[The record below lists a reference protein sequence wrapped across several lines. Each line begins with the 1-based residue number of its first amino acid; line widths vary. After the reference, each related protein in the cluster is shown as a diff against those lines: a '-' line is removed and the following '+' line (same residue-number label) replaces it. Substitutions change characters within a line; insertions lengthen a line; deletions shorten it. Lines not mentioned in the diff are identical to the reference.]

1 MEIIVDPGSIGSL
14 HEYFCG
20 KTKLVLTVSS
30 RLDSFLSTPM
40 RFKLTFLRVLVLLVH
55 AKTIILKQTFL
66 KKDSRKKENFKNAHV
81 TATHS
86 LLGENKREHHYTS
99 VNGLRKRAYRKIR
112 RRLSLDCCKNKCA
125 NAGTLSLIAIRFCQ
139 YSTPLGGF

>member
-14 HEYFCG
+14 QEYFCG

-125 NAGTLSLIAIRFCQ
+125 N
-139 YSTPLGGF
+139 

>member
-30 RLDSFLSTPM
+30 RLYTDAFLIDFST
-40 RFKLTFLRVLVLLVH
+40 RFGLTRPPQNDYIETEVFEKRL
-55 AKTIILKQTFL
+55 
-66 KKDSRKKENFKNAHV
+66 SEKENFKKANV

-99 VNGLRKRAYRKIR
+99 VNSLRTRAYRKIR
-112 RRLSLDCCKNKCA
+112 RRLSLDCCKNKCRRA
-125 NAGTLSLIAIRFCQ
+125 EKQSF
-139 YSTPLGGF
+139 GGLDPALPKT